1 MTICGLYANEA
12 LHYPTD
18 STLFRPQVAYPEYPF
33 DSKSISSAENPVYVG
48 VRDLFRL
55 SGLDPENYGSA
66 WWNPL
71 GEWIKPGMHVLVK
84 PNLVMH
90 ENAGGHGIDCLY
102 THPSVIA
109 AVVDYIVIALKG
121 EGSIVLADAPMQSCD
136 WEMLI
141 HTSGLDRLVAWYWNN
156 GIDIRLKDLRGLHS
170 TERRGGLSQQLVEGI
185 AGRVIDLGDDSSFA
199 NLSEERMAGLRITN
213 YDPAELARHHAVGRH
228 EYFVSQELLDADVVV
243 NLPKA
248 KTHRKAGLTG
258 ALKNMVGVNV
268 RKEYL
273 PHHTV
278 GSAQDGFDEYE
289 KRCALRRASACLLDA
304 RNAAMARGSGTQGL
318 LGTLSAFLGKAG
330 KLVVGDVISEGSWWG
345 NDTIWRTVLDL
356 NKIVFHADSEGL
368 MRDKLQR
375 RMVVVCDMVTI
386 GQGEGPLLPEP
397 GHWKMLSFCDEP
409 VVHDCAMARLMGS
422 DVSLIPT
429 IRKALT
435 YGGRYSW
442 GQEDAMSVACRSNV
456 SALDGVRPD
465 SLERGLFA
473 KPANGWAGH
482 FERITK

>member
-1 MTICGLYANEA
+1 MTIYGLYVNEA
-12 LHYPTD
+12 LRYPTGGAP
-18 STLFRPQVAYPEYPF
+18 FRPQVAYPEYPF
-33 DSKSISSAENPVYVG
+33 GSESISSVENPVYAG

-55 SGLDPENYGSA
+55 SGLDPENYGLI

-90 ENAGGHGIDCLY
+90 ENAGDHGTDCLY

-136 WEMLI
+136 WETLI
-141 HTSGLDRLVAWYWNN
+141 RTSGLDRLVAWYWNN

-170 TERRGGLSQQLVEGI
+170 AERRGRLSQQLVEGVT
-185 AGRVIDLGDDSSFA
+185 GKVIDLGDNSSFA
-199 NLSEERMAGLRITN
+199 SLSEEQMAGLRITN
-213 YDPAELARHHAVGRH
+213 YNPAELARHHVVGRH

-289 KRCALRRASACLLDA
+289 RKCALRRASAFFLDA
-304 RNAAMARGSGTQGL
+304 RNAAMARGSGAQGL
-318 LGTLSAFLGKAG
+318 LGALSAFFGKAG
-330 KLVVGDVISEGSWWG
+330 RLVSGDATSEGSWWG

-356 NKIVFHADSEGL
+356 NKIIFYADSDGF

-397 GHWKMLSFCDEP
+397 GQWKMLSFCDEP
-409 VVHDCAMARLMGS
+409 AAHDCAMARLMGS
-422 DVSLIPT
+422 DASLIPT
-429 IRKALT
+429 ICKALA

-442 GQEDAMSVACRSNV
+442 GQEGAVSVACHSNV
-456 SALDGVRPD
+456 STFNGVRLD
-465 SLERGLFA
+465 SLEGGSFA
-473 KPANGWAGH
+473 KPANGWTGH
-482 FERITK
+482 FERTSG